1 MIWGGA
7 DVRMIEIECA
17 TNVKCLNHPET
28 IPRPGPW
35 RNCLHETTPLCW
47 KDWGPLAVKW
57 FPFKLG
63 HQSLLDQECGPIQ
76 LGCCMET
83 GFDVTSLFGRIQ
95 GGQGRGGVFIHQ
107 KGDRASSVIF
117 FFFSPSR
124 LRRYP
129 ETSIAKLEFGLSSS
143 GDSAKQWA
151 GREYESGGGWG
162 KLEKWSLATQRR
174 FWSKPLSTV

>member
-1 MIWGGA
+1 MSYRNQPRLQPQLCVCVPTKPATANAGPPPALGA
-7 DVRMIEIECA
+7 PVICLDVLQPLHLQSHQWYKSAKITQSQGTGSDFSPNFMYEKPAGACVLPQLLEAIRMIEIECA

-83 GFDVTSLFGRIQ
+83 GFDVTSLFGRI
-95 GGQGRGGVFIHQ
+95 
-107 KGDRASSVIF
+107 
-117 FFFSPSR
+117 
-124 LRRYP
+124 
-129 ETSIAKLEFGLSSS
+129 
-143 GDSAKQWA
+143 
-151 GREYESGGGWG
+151 
-162 KLEKWSLATQRR
+162 
-174 FWSKPLSTV
+174 